1 MEAVADR
8 LLAEGD
14 IGTTKFVAKA
24 VKERGTFIA
33 RSDID
38 KIYTKG
44 VNDLAREITAIIEST
59 LDHNPLTEYR
69 RGYNDALNDLLKIL
83 PFYIY
88 TEKTISP
95 PIKRLTAISLLI
107 LPICQR
113 LFPPAIFAFLAVDL
127 TRFLSC
133 FQQTPQP

>member
-1 MEAVADR
+1 MMRQKLIETIRAVPISGRTYEEYVEAVADR

-83 PFYIY
+83 KEY
-88 TEKTISP
+88 TE
-95 PIKRLTAISLLI
+95 
-107 LPICQR
+107 
-113 LFPPAIFAFLAVDL
+113 
-127 TRFLSC
+127 
-133 FQQTPQP
+133 